1 MQQRIKIAEQSAL
14 AAKEMEKKAKF
25 HQRPQNYQNDQSYR
39 AALQTST
46 DQYITE
52 DSLTNQQDQYIH
64 EESHISVPVIQFD
77 LNFRSPSM
85 LQVPE
90 PPPSNKSLLKSP
102 RHIKPSQV
110 EHKNSRSHLKNSF
123 LASGSQV
130 SLYSTSSEEPNHVTH
145 KTRPKP
151 GSGKTALGSGLVKET
166 RTQRRNVMRKQIE
179 KTTQN
184 KSDSESECHDKS
196 SGRPRIKPS
205 SGNNNKTLL
214 SNSVAKSKVNPKQAA
229 ARTLKNQSLNRSV
242 RMRIPNPPSSP
253 DCHITH
259 HTAPVKQVKPVLKDN
274 PPPPPPS
281 SPPVPAVARR
291 LAQGQQTTIND
302 IHSSGMT
309 SGYFP
314 NERHEIESSRTSD
327 HLPSLSIPPAHH
339 SSTVQSSPP
348 ESTVPK
354 LPQIMDNNTVTI
366 TKPATLIVSQIERA
380 PSCSPD
386 NQPLNEQE
394 MNSFRGQNVCRL
406 PPIHEI
412 RSREEKRVRNV
423 NAIKVT
429 CILLYCRS
437 LKENMTQ
444 YLMTNNNY

>member
-1 MQQRIKIAEQSAL
+1 MQQRIKMAEQSAL

-25 HQRPQNYQNDQSYR
+25 HQTPQNYQNDQSYR
-39 AALQTST
+39 AALQTSA

-52 DSLTNQQDQYIH
+52 DSLNNQQEQYIH

-145 KTRPKP
+145 KTRLKP
-151 GSGKTALGSGLVKET
+151 GSGKTASGSGLVKET

-179 KTTQN
+179 KTTRN
-184 KSDSESECHDKS
+184 KSDSESEYHDKS
-196 SGRPRIKPS
+196 SGRSRIKPS
-205 SGNNNKTLL
+205 SGNNNKALL
-214 SNSVAKSKVNPKQAA
+214 PNSVVRSKVSPKQAA
-229 ARTLKNQSLNRSV
+229 AQTLKNQSLNRSV

-259 HTAPVKQVKPVLKDN
+259 HTAPAKQVKPVLKDN

-291 LAQGQQTTIND
+291 LAQGQQTIIND
-302 IHSSGMT
+302 IHSSGM
-309 SGYFP
+309 SKGYFP
-314 NERHEIESSRTSD
+314 NERHETESSRTSD
-327 HLPSLSIPPAHH
+327 HLPSLSIPPVLP
-339 SSTVQSSPP
+339 SSILQSSPP
-348 ESTVPK
+348 ETTVPK
-354 LPQIMDNNTVTI
+354 LPQIMDNSTVTI
-366 TKPATLIVSQIERA
+366 TKPATPIMSQIERA

-386 NQPLNEQE
+386 NQLLNEQE
-394 MNSFRGQNVCRL
+394 MTSFRAQNVCQL

-423 NAIKVT
+423 NKSHLYFV
-429 CILLYCRS
+429 IL
-437 LKENMTQ
+437 
-444 YLMTNNNY
+444 

>member
-1 MQQRIKIAEQSAL
+1 MQQRIKMAEQSAL
-14 AAKEMEKKAKF
+14 AAKEKEKKAKF
-25 HQRPQNYQNDQSYR
+25 HRTSQNDQNDQSHR
-39 AALQTST
+39 LALQTSA

-52 DSLTNQQDQYIH
+52 DSLTNQQEQYIH

-85 LQVPE
+85 LQVLE

-130 SLYSTSSEEPNHVTH
+130 SLYSTSSEEPNHMTH

-151 GSGKTALGSGLVKET
+151 SSGKTASSSGLVKET

-214 SNSVAKSKVNPKQAA
+214 PNSVARSKVNPKQAA

-259 HTAPVKQVKPVLKDN
+259 DTAPAKQVKPVLKDN

-291 LAQGQQTTIND
+291 LAQGQQTNIND

-309 SGYFP
+309 GGYFP
-314 NERHEIESSRTSD
+314 NDQHETESSD
-327 HLPSLSIPPAHH
+327 HLPSLSILPVHH
-339 SSTVQSSPP
+339 NSIVQSSPP
-348 ESTVPK
+348 KTTVPK

-366 TKPATLIVSQIERA
+366 TKPATQIVSQIERA

-394 MNSFRGQNVCRL
+394 MSSFRAQNVCHL

-423 NAIKVT
+423 NTIKVT
-429 CILLYCRS
+429 CILLYYRS
-437 LKENMTQ
+437 LKESMIR
-444 YLMTNNNY
+444 YLMINNNY